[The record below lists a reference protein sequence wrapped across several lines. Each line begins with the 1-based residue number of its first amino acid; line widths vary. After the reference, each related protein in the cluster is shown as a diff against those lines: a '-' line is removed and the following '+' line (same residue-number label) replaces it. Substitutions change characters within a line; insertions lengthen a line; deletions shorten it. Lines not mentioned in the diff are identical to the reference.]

1 MNMTKSAELT
11 QSSSASSFSDS
22 EGVFELINVLRR
34 QRWLILFFSL
44 TGLAIGI
51 AYATNAKPWYSS
63 SAKLLINPKTSGL
76 SNAPTADTVAEDVL
90 ASHMEVL
97 QSRRIVES
105 ALNNDNLTDLESI
118 QPFLDDSMDA
128 ADYVIS
134 QLELTRGGGG
144 DAKAARS
151 LEIGMVHVDPVD
163 SQKILDSVL
172 IEYQKFIVNQVETVM
187 SSANRLVNKAKD
199 DVDAQLR
206 LAEQEYMEAR
216 RNAPLL
222 FQGEGSSNVYQEK
235 YRRLEDELLNLEIE
249 ESEIRTRFAN
259 VQEAIKLM
267 EGGDEAKKLDQLA
280 LIDGKSMERLGVFAG
295 LKMNASTSAEF
306 MAAQPERIAEAQA
319 EYQQLLQLMSEKQRL
334 SSVFGSQHPKVQDID
349 DEIALVKEF
358 LGEKQIKLQGSVGMS
373 ELPLTP
379 EALLRTYVGF
389 LTHDLSAIQNRK
401 KELVILSR
409 NAEEQAKKLIDFEI
423 EEQLLRNK
431 IVRQEAL
438 FDGIVQQLSDLDTAS
453 GLSGYI
459 YELLET
465 PRLGIQVW
473 PSLPLCGL
481 GGLMLGLL
489 GGLTLGVAND
499 VRDGRFRSSEEL
511 DHAIGIPMIARIEKL
526 NSPRRGVKGLMATD
540 LSPDAEAFRMGRTLL
555 LPDIKSGKL
564 KTIGWT
570 SPMQGDGKSTVL
582 SNFAVSLSQIGIKV
596 LVIDA
601 DLRRPSQHRYFSL
614 PVADG
619 LTDIVEGRID
629 PDSVIKQTE
638 IENVFV
644 ITAGSLTST
653 PAELLQSVQFD
664 KLLDEMSDQF
674 GVVLVDLPPVLA
686 VSDPLVV
693 APKVGGLVFVIRV
706 ATARRDEVNN
716 ALRRLQSAGANMVG
730 CILNAYGVGKKFA
743 SSGAYFGYVESSYSR
758 PASDKRRPGSSGTV
772 TSGPVSP
779 TPLQSVATVNG
790 QVSEEVEV

>member
-1 MNMTKSAELT
+1 MNTNRLTESA
-11 QSSSASSFSDS
+11 QSHAPSGDN
-22 EGVFELINVLRR
+22 EGVFELVGVLRR
-34 QRWLILFFSL
+34 QRWVILFFSL
-44 TGLAIGI
+44 LGLAVGV
-51 AYATNAKPWYSS
+51 AYAINATPWYLST
-63 SAKLLINPKTSGL
+63 AKMLVNPKTSGL
-76 SNAPTADTVAEDVL
+76 SNSPTADTVADDVL

-97 QSRRIVES
+97 QSRRIVEA
-105 ALNNDNLTDLESI
+105 ALEKDRLTELESI
-118 QPFLDDSMDA
+118 KPFLDESMDA
-128 ADYVIS
+128 VDYVIN

-144 DAKAARS
+144 AAKAARS
-151 LEIGMVHVDPVD
+151 LEIGMVHTDPLE
-163 SQKILDSVL
+163 SQKILDSILV
-172 IEYQKFIVNQVETVM
+172 EYQKFIVNQVETVM
-187 SSANRLVNKAKD
+187 STANRLVNKAKD
-199 DVDAQLR
+199 DVDTGLR
-206 LAEQEYMEAR
+206 LAEKEYMDAR

-222 FQGEGSSNVYQEK
+222 FQGEGSSNIYQEK
-235 YRRLEDELLNLEIE
+235 YRRLEDELLNIDIE
-249 ESEIRTRFAN
+249 ESEIRTRFDN
-259 VQEAIKLM
+259 VQAAIKLM
-267 EGGDEAKKLDQLA
+267 ENGSEQQKVDQLA

-306 MAAQPERIAEAQA
+306 MAAQPERVAEAQA

-334 SSVFGSQHPKVQDID
+334 SSVFGAQHPRVQDID

-358 LGEKQIKLQGSVGMS
+358 LSEKQVKLQGSVGLS

-389 LTHDLSAIQNRK
+389 LTHDLASIQNRK
-401 KELVILSR
+401 KELVVLSR

-438 FDGIVQQLSDLDTAS
+438 FDGIVKQLSDLDTAS

-481 GGLMLGLL
+481 GGLILGLL
-489 GGLTLGVAND
+489 GGLTLAVAND

-511 DHAIGIPMIARIEKL
+511 DSVIGMPMIARIEKL
-526 NSPRRGVKGLMATD
+526 HSLRRGVKGLMATD

-555 LPDIKSGKL
+555 LPDIKAGKL

-582 SNFAVSLSQIGIKV
+582 SNFAVSLSQIGLKV

-601 DLRRPSQHRYFSL
+601 DLRRPSQHRYFSVA
-614 PVADG
+614 VADG

-629 PDSVIKQTE
+629 PDSVLKATA
-638 IENVFV
+638 IENVSL
-644 ITAGSLTST
+644 ITAGSTTLT

-664 KLLDEMSDQF
+664 KLLDDMSDQF
-674 GVVLVDLPPVLA
+674 DVVLIDLPPVLA

-706 ATARRDEVNN
+706 STARRDEVNN
-716 ALRRLQSAGANMVG
+716 SLRRLQSAGANMVG
-730 CILNAYGVGKKFA
+730 CILNAYGAGNKFA
-743 SSGAYFGYVESSYSR
+743 SSGAYFGYVESSYNH
-758 PASDKRRPGSSGTV
+758 PPTDKRRPMPTGAVG
-772 TSGPVSP
+772 P
-779 TPLQSVATVNG
+779 TPLSDAAITNG
-790 QVSEEVEV
+790 RVSEEVES